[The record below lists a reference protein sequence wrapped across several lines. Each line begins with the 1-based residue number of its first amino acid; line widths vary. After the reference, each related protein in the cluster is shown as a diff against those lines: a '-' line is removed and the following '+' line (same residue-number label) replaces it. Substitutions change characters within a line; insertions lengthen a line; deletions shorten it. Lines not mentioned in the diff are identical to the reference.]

1 MSVSNKLERTTGR
14 RSLDI
19 YNADNRKIG
28 HVEEMTSVVSTPH
41 PHSQYSDVEGCPTC
55 IRQGHHGGGGAP
67 GLAAKS
73 SISSLSRKPPPR
85 TQTPEPYELLSV
97 VVVATETPS
106 EPEPAGA
113 PLAAPPEKVEKV
125 RRAPPAVICLR
136 L

>member
-55 IRQGHHGGGGAP
+55 IRQGHHGGGGA
-67 GLAAKS
+67 A
-73 SISSLSRKPPPR
+73 PR
-85 TQTPEPYELLSV
+85 LFLT
-97 VVVATETPS
+97 
-106 EPEPAGA
+106 AGA
-113 PLAAPPEKVEKV
+113 SSSSRRRLRRSRS
-125 RRAPPAVICLR
+125 RRARRSPHLQKKSKKSVGHR
-136 L
+136 RR